1 MTEKLIIPKE
11 RKLVIYGNIFF
22 FVSIIAL
29 IVIVLFTINPITRA
43 VNNGIAKHNLAAEKR
58 RQKEKE
64 SKRIE
69 NELESLRREAEELRE
84 KLKLETEINSEL
96 RKENTKL
103 HSRKMPKEVIPEV
116 VDTFLDD
123 CKVYAP
129 GDEDEYRFYDGTTYK
144 KW

>member
-1 MTEKLIIPKE
+1 M
-11 RKLVIYGNIFF
+11 VIVFF
-22 FVSIIAL
+22 ISIIAL
-29 IVIVLFTINPITRA
+29 ITIVLFTINPITRA
-43 VNNGIAKHNLAAEKR
+43 VNNGIAKYNLAVKKR
-58 RQKEKE
+58 RLKEQKAE
-64 SKRIE
+64 RIE
-69 NELESLRREAEELRE
+69 NERESIPMEAEELRE
-84 KLKLETEINSEL
+84 ILKCETEINSEL

-123 CKVYAP
+123 YKVYAP